1 MSVPVPARFSSM
13 LPEAPDL
20 ALAWRLQTRQQFEAL
35 FAAGYEAVSF
45 RRNGERGE
53 YLLVRA

>member
-1 MSVPVPARFSSM
+1 MPVPARFSSM